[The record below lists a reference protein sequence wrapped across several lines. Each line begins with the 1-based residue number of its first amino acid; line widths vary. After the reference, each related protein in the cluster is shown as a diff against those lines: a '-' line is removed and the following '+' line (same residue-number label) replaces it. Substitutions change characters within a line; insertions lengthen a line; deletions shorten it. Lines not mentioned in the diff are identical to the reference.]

1 MPIFQIFVHS
11 STSLLYFIII
21 EYLFKYN
28 SHKLH
33 NVIKLIKVKKEV
45 SKKSTPFYIFTSLF
59 YTKFVVGSVVKKRQ
73 NKIFFETVVGAFLF
87 LR

>member
-33 NVIKLIKVKKEV
+33 NVIKLIKVKK
-45 SKKSTPFYIFTSLF
+45 KYAKNRPLFTVLF
-59 YTKFVVGSVVKKRQ
+59 YTKFVMGSVVKKGQ
-73 NKIFFETVVGAFLF
+73 N
-87 LR
+87 

>member
-33 NVIKLIKVKKEV
+33 NVIKLIKVKR
-45 SKKSTPFYIFTSLF
+45 STQKSPPFYHSIL
-59 YTKFVVGSVVKKRQ
+59 YQVCHGVGCKKDKTKF
-73 NKIFFETVVGAFLF
+73 F
-87 LR
+87 LRQL